1 MTSLLIIT
9 LLSGI
14 AVTYV
19 IEFINLVTIDF
30 FGIPGLNKFLSLPLS
45 AGAVFSHVGFHH
57 QLIIAIPAAA
67 FISAATSKLIN
78 KPTIVSR
85 LR

>member
-19 IEFINLVTIDF
+19 IEFFNLVTF
-30 FGIPGLNKFLSLPLS
+30 EMFGIPTLNKFFSLPLS
-45 AGAVFSHVGFHH
+45 AGAVFSQIGFHH
-57 QLIIAIPAAA
+57 PLIIAIPAAA